1 MARCWTYAIGKVFLL
16 LANSMKKIQL
26 QFNKI
31 TIQKITITIQKITIS
46 MKLCTK
52 ILHNIIA
59 SSVCKVLWIILNI
72 YKCIFQILQDR
83 AIVRAFY

>member
-16 LANSMKKIQL
+16 WANSMKKIQL

-31 TIQKITITIQKITIS
+31 TIRIKKITITIS